1 MRRLKTVFS
10 AKKNGTSFQRLKKLK
25 RRYFLMK
32 LRKTTASKRT
42 TYTYFFDNGDKVILE
57 PGKSTKVCAT
67 GKIEITIDPTITE
80 INITNLHREDDA
92 EVRANLKH
100 INCEDSQERQE
111 RIANKKKWA
120 AEHPYEPNPY
130 DKPKRIINLDAFGD
144 DEDSQLD
151 KSNLLY
157 QAHMLAQDT
166 DDDFYKEKLE
176 IIEEYVATLP
186 TTMQEMYDLIYKQE
200 LTQAEACMKLG
211 LSKST
216 VSERVKTLENKIKK
230 HFSDKPELF

>member
-1 MRRLKTVFS
+1 MS
-10 AKKNGTSFQRLKKLK
+10 
-25 RRYFLMK
+25 
-32 LRKTTASKRT
+32 LRKTPISKRT
-42 TYTYFFDNGDKVILE
+42 TYTYFFENGDKVILE
-57 PGKSTKVCAT
+57 PGVSTTIRTT
-67 GKIEITIDPTITE
+67 GHREIQIDETITE
-80 INITNLHREDDA
+80 ITIKQLHQMDDA
-92 EVRANLKH
+92 GVRADLKY
-100 INCEDSQERQE
+100 INCEDNQERIT

-120 AEHPYEPNPY
+120 AEHPDEPNPY
-130 DKPKRIINLDAFGD
+130 DKPKRIISLDSFGD

-186 TTMQEMYDLIYKQE
+186 MTMQEMYDLIYKQE
-200 LTQAEACMKLG
+200 LTQAEVCVKLG

-216 VSERVKTLENKIKK
+216 VSERVKTLVNKIKK
-230 HFSDKPELF
+230 YFSEKPELF

>member
-1 MRRLKTVFS
+1 
-10 AKKNGTSFQRLKKLK
+10 
-25 RRYFLMK
+25 MK
-32 LRKTTASKRT
+32 LRKTANSKRT
-42 TYTYFFDNGDKVILE
+42 MYTYLFENGDKVILE
-57 PGKSTKVCAT
+57 PGVSTTIRAT
-67 GKIEITIDPTITE
+67 GHREIQIDETITE
-80 INITNLHREDDA
+80 ITIKQLHQMDDA
-92 EVRANLKH
+92 QIRADLKY
-100 INCEDSQERQE
+100 INNEDNQERQA

-120 AEHPYEPNPY
+120 AEHPDEPNPY

-157 QAHMLAQDT
+157 QAHMLAHDT

-186 TTMQEMYDLIYKQE
+186 KTMQEMYDFIYKQE
-200 LTQAEACMKLG
+200 LTQAEVCEKLG

-216 VSERVKTLENKIKK
+216 VSERVKTLQKKIIE
-230 HFSDKPELF
+230 HFSAQPELF

>member
-1 MRRLKTVFS
+1 
-10 AKKNGTSFQRLKKLK
+10 
-25 RRYFLMK
+25 MK

-42 TYTYFFDNGDKVILE
+42 TYTYFFDNGDKVTFE
-57 PGKSTKVCAT
+57 QGKSTTVFAT
-67 GKIEITIDPTITE
+67 GRIEVIIDPTITE
-80 INITNLHREDDA
+80 ITIKQLHQMDDA
-92 EVRANLKH
+92 QIRADLKY
-100 INCEDSQERQE
+100 INCEDNQERQA

-157 QAHMLAQDT
+157 QAYELTHDT
-166 DDDFYKEKLE
+166 DADYYEDKLE
-176 IIEEYVATLP
+176 LIRKYVDTLP
-186 TTMQEMYDLIYKQE
+186 KSMQEIFDLIYIQGLKQSE
-200 LTQAEACMKLG
+200 VCEELG

-230 HFSDKPELF
+230 HFSEKPELFLKNADLDIEGNEPF

>member
-1 MRRLKTVFS
+1 
-10 AKKNGTSFQRLKKLK
+10 
-25 RRYFLMK
+25 MK
-32 LRKTTASKRT
+32 LRKTSNSKRT
-42 TYTYFFDNGDKVILE
+42 TYTYFFENGDQVTLE
-57 PGKSTKVCAT
+57 PGVSTTIRAT
-67 GKIEITIDPTITE
+67 GHREIQIDETITE
-80 INITNLHREDDA
+80 ITIKQLHQMDDA
-92 EVRANLKH
+92 GVRADLKY
-100 INCEDSQERQE
+100 INCEDNQERIT

-120 AEHPYEPNPY
+120 AEHPDEPNPY
-130 DKPKRIINLDAFGD
+130 DKPKRIISLDSFGD

-186 TTMQEMYDLIYKQE
+186 MTMQEMYDLIYKQE
-200 LTQAEACMKLG
+200 LTQAEVCVKLG

-216 VSERVKTLENKIKK
+216 VSERVKTLVNKIKK
-230 HFSDKPELF
+230 YFSEKPELF